1 MFMIYI
7 EVHNSILRD
16 FDPEGAVAVLTTLRD
31 FLETNS
37 TFKVQHKSIGIIP
50 GYEEGTSGWIAVN
63 YLVGSLK
70 QVYFLLSFFLLENII
85 FRL

>member
-1 MFMIYI
+1 MKFI
-7 EVHNSILRD
+7 EVHIFIVRD

-37 TFKVQHKSIGIIP
+37 TFKVQHKNIGIIP

-70 QVYFLLSFFLLENII
+70 QVCFSSFFFLLKNSI